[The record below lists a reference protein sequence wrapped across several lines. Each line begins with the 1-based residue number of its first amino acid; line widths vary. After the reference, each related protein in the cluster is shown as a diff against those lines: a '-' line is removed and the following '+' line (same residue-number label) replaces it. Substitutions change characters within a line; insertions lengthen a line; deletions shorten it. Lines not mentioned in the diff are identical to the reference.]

1 MTDLE
6 RKLAETLREQAG
18 GVTPNLD
25 AAWAEQQRRQRRP
38 RTARRRLTLVVAP
51 LAAVLVVLTSV
62 LLATQLQTAAPTA
75 PAAPANT
82 PGTVPL
88 AKLVYRPMS
97 ELQVTGTPIALR
109 DFSGQTDAW
118 TSYAFSAVVAGT
130 PQFCVGAVPAGKPL
144 DPAQP
149 QFGTKSPVCGEE
161 VAGGTF
167 VAGYVAETGGPLPAG
182 LAVYLTVPAVADLRV
197 YTASGDLTLARLVGR
212 FFGDQVFLAD
222 LGTSGAPTRFE
233 VHKGAAVESGRF
245 S

>member
-6 RKLAETLREQAG
+6 RKLAETLREQG
-18 GVTPNLD
+18 GEVTPNLD

-38 RTARRRLTLVVAP
+38 RMARRRLTLVVAP

-62 LLATQLQTAAPTA
+62 LLATQLQTAPSTA

-88 AKLVYRPMS
+88 AKLTYRSMA

-109 DFSGQTDAW
+109 DFTGQTDHW

-130 PQFCVGAVPAGKPL
+130 PQFCVGAVPEGETL
-144 DPAQP
+144 DPTQP
-149 QFGTKSPVCGEE
+149 QFGTMSPVCGEE
-161 VAGGTF
+161 VGGATF
-167 VAGYVAETGGPLPAG
+167 LAGYVAETGGPLPAG
-182 LAVYLTVPAVADLRV
+182 LAIYLTVPSVTDLRIFA
-197 YTASGDLTLARLVGR
+197 ASGDLAFAKQVGR
-212 FFGDQVFLAD
+212 FFGNLVFLAD
-222 LGTSGAPTRFE
+222 LGTSGAPSRFE
-233 VHKGAAVESGRF
+233 VHKGPALETGRF